1 MKRLFPVARGLAHD
15 DLASAG
21 ANRICCTAS
30 ARTTSIYCSQGHG
43 TQLWDA
49 TDQPADVWK
58 LPPGEK
64 QNNLKKKKQTQKNNR
79 KKSDKWTAREKAGLG
94 EMPISSEAAQKRG
107 TCRRS
112 LDGVFAPCYDIP
124 ELQPAGPQ
132 GSSNELPSH
141 SKPGLATPHLPST
154 GSPNN

>member
-1 MKRLFPVARGLAHD
+1 MMTWPQLVQTEFAALPLPELPRFTAAKGTAHSSGTP
-15 DLASAG
+15 L
-21 ANRICCTAS
+21 
-30 ARTTSIYCSQGHG
+30 TSQQMCGNFLLGKNKII
-43 TQLWDA
+43 
-49 TDQPADVWK
+49 
-58 LPPGEK
+58 
-64 QNNLKKKKQTQKNNR
+64 KKKKTE

-94 EMPISSEAAQKRG
+94 EMPISSEAAQKRR